1 MTLDQNL
8 QADDHDN
15 PQGHM
20 VADVTVIGAEKA
32 HESNLR
38 GSSLSVLETI
48 APSET
53 FLDPVPEDDDPDVR
67 HWGWRDEI
75 EAAWKKRKPVYALC
89 GKLVYIRPKPPNR
102 KHCPACLEAK
112 ARTDRGRTG
121 RY

>member
-38 GSSLSVLETI
+38 GSSLSVLETV

-53 FLDPVPEDDDPDVR
+53 VLDPVPEDDDPDVLHR
-67 HWGWRDEI
+67 GWRDEV
-75 EAAWKKRKPVYALC
+75 EAARKTGKPCWTLC
-89 GKLVYIRPKPPNR
+89 GKLVYIIVEPYPKA
-102 KHCPACLEAK
+102 CPACAEAN
-112 ARTDRGRTG
+112 ARLRGVR
-121 RY
+121 